1 MSMSRKVEGFM
12 KLPESELEIM
22 QVIWELDK
30 KGVEDI
36 HTGVIYRDYGHVVGR
51 LKLTTVL
58 TLITRLA
65 AKGYVAIKKQGRFNC
80 YKPLMDEDTYN
91 KLAAA
96 DFVATVYKN
105 DAKGLISALLGNGDI
120 TEEDIMELRAQIKS
134 GAVNKTEE

>member
-1 MSMSRKVEGFM
+1 MSRKVEGFM

-22 QVIWELDK
+22 QIIWDLDR
-30 KGVEDI
+30 KGVEPI
-36 HTGVIYRDYGHVVGR
+36 HTGVIYKDYSDVVGR

-65 AKGYVAIKKQGRFNC
+65 AKGYIAIEKNGRFNS
-80 YKPLMDEDTYN
+80 YKPKMDEDTYN

-105 DAKGLISALLGNGDI
+105 DTKSLLSALLGNGDI
-120 TEEDIMELRAQIKS
+120 TEEDILELRAQIKNGENS
-134 GAVNKTEE
+134 KTEE